1 MGTAIFTGV
10 TGLTAFQRRLD
21 VIASNIS
28 NVNTTGYRGSRVLF
42 QDLFSQTLAGAAAP
56 VGNFGGTNP
65 VQVGLGVRLGSIDV
79 NHTQGSLLTTGV
91 ASDLAIQGQGFFVLT
106 NGVSNVF
113 TRDGSFALNASG
125 LLIDPSTGMRVQ
137 GYTAN
142 ANGIINSEG
151 APGDLL
157 VPVGGSAIVRA
168 TTEADLVGNLDSE
181 STATAPATVVTRTI
195 TVFDSLGTQRDITLT
210 FTKRDQ
216 VDDGSGLRNAWE
228 FEASFEGNPVT
239 NIPGGSTGVVLF
251 DGQGQFISAGSV
263 NGADTFTALATGTDI
278 VSIPVALFPGDSVPD
293 SPFDFDIDFARMTE
307 LSADNDVTMSNQ
319 NGFPRGVLESFTIGN
334 DGSINGVFSN
344 GLTVIIGQ
352 VALAGFSNIAGLER
366 AGDNYFRETLASGAS
381 QIGIPL
387 TGGRGRVTGGV
398 LEGSNVDLG
407 TEFSNMIVTQRG
419 FQANARTI
427 TAADTLLQETV
438 NLVR

>member
-113 TRDGSFALNASG
+113 TRDGSFALNANG
-125 LLIDPSTGMRVQ
+125 LLIDPSTGLRVQ
-137 GYTAN
+137 GYTAD

-168 TTEADLVGNLDSE
+168 TTEASLVGNLDSE
-181 STATAPATVVTRTI
+181 ATAVPPTVVTRTI
-195 TVFDSLGTQRDITLT
+195 TVFDSLGTQREITLT
-210 FTKRDQ
+210 FTKRAQ
-216 VDDGSGLRNAWE
+216 VNDGTGLRNAWE
-228 FEASFEGNPVT
+228 FEATFEGNPVT
-239 NIPGGSTGVVLF
+239 NVPLANTGVVLF
-251 DGQGQFISAGSV
+251 NGQGQFISAGSV
-263 NGADTFTALATGTDI
+263 TGAGAYTALAAGTDM

-293 SPFDFDIDFARMTE
+293 SPFDFDIDFSRMTE
-307 LSADNDVTMSNQ
+307 LSADSDVTMSNQ
-319 NGFPRGVLESFTIGN
+319 NGFPRGVLESFTIGS

-352 VALAGFSNIAGLER
+352 VALAAFSNIAGLER
-366 AGDNYFRETLASGAS
+366 AGDNFFRETLASGAS